1 MNQKNSYNENELKK
15 SSDGVLFGQDTGKL
29 PLPPMLMVSRI
40 TEIFSSGGKYNKGNI
55 KAELDINEDNWFF
68 LCHFKNDPV
77 MPGCLGLDGMWQIVG
92 FYLTWLGG
100 KGRGRERR

>member
-15 SSDGVLFGQDTGKL
+15 SGDGLLFGQDTGKL

-55 KAELDINEDNWFF
+55 KAELDIN
-68 LCHFKNDPV
+68 
-77 MPGCLGLDGMWQIVG
+77 QS
-92 FYLTWLGG
+92 
-100 KGRGRERR
+100 